1 MVTPFDK
8 SEEIDEKTVRGL
20 TDWLIEQGVHG
31 IFPNGSTGEMPKLKI
46 DERKRMID
54 LVVDQVNGRV
64 PVIAGVGDTATKH
77 TVELMKYAKD
87 AGADAA
93 VAMVPF
99 FWRYRPEV
107 ILDHYRTI
115 SVSVDL
121 PVVLYDNPDSNNILS
136 PDMVARIVDEVPNV
150 IAVKDSS
157 FDMVK
162 LSKEIHSVGDTI
174 AVIQGIEQLL
184 VPSLL
189 IGASAGIPGIGN
201 FCARFM
207 VDMYNKFTNG
217 QVQEAAQTQAKLLV
231 LCNATERYG
240 FEEFIKEALA
250 LLGHPVGAV
259 RKPSLTHSPKERDE
273 IKRILTEF
281 GLTRG
286 LFDPDVKAVS

>member
-8 SEEIDEKTVRGL
+8 DEEVDEKAARGL
-20 TDWLIEQGVHG
+20 TDWLIEEGVHA

-54 LVVDQVNGRV
+54 LVVDQTNGRV
-64 PVIAGVGDTATKH
+64 PVIAGTGDAATKH
-77 TVELMKYAKD
+77 AVELMRYAKD

-99 FWRYRPEV
+99 FWRYTPEV
-107 ILDHYRTI
+107 IMDHYKTI
-115 SVSVDL
+115 SESVDL
-121 PVVLYDNPDSNNILS
+121 PVVLYDNPATNNILS
-136 PDMVARIVDEVPNV
+136 AELVAKIVDEVPSV
-150 IAVKDSS
+150 VALKDSS

-162 LSKEIHSVGDTI
+162 LSKEIHSVGDRI
-174 AVIQGIEQLL
+174 AIIQGIEQLL

-189 IGASAGIPGIGN
+189 IRASGGIPGIGN

-207 VDMYNKFTNG
+207 VDMYNKFVNG
-217 QVQEAAQTQAKLLV
+217 QLQEAAQMQAKLFA

-250 LLGHPVGAV
+250 LLGHPVGQV
-259 RKPSLTHSPKERDE
+259 RKPSRTLSPEERDE
-273 IKRILTEF
+273 IRRILTQF
-281 GLTRG
+281 GLT
-286 LFDPDVKAVS
+286 KQNAT